1 MDIYVGN
8 LPYDMDEETLKQA
21 FGSFGGVEKAKIIV
35 DHETGRSKGFA
46 FVTMSDW
53 KEGQTAIKELDG
65 STLGGRP
72 MKVNEARPREE
83 NRGGGGGGG
92 RSGGGGGGGGYR
104 DRGERGGGGGRGDR
118 EGGFREREGGF
129 REREGSYRDRE
140 GGHREREGGYRDRDR
155 GKGRY

>member
-21 FGSFGGVEKAKIIV
+21 FGQFGGVEKAKIIA

-72 MKVNEARPREE
+72 IKVNQSRPREE
-83 NRGGGGGGG
+83 KRGGGGGYGGGGGGYGGGGGGG
-92 RSGGGGGGGGYR
+92 GGGGYGGGGGGYR
-104 DRGERGGGGGRGDR
+104 DRGDRGARGERGNRGNRGDQ
-118 EGGFREREGGF
+118 
-129 REREGSYRDRE
+129 
-140 GGHREREGGYRDRDR
+140 EGGYRDRER
-155 GKGRY
+155 GRDQY